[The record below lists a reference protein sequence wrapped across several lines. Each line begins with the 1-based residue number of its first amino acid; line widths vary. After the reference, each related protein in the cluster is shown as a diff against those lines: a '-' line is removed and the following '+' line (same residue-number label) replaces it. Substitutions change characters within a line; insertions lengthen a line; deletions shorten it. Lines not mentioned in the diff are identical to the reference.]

1 MRFKEGTL
9 FEREDVPSF
18 FFVLICVLNRSI
30 KYLLIR
36 EDNGCEINKE
46 KENYKK

>member
-18 FFVLICVLNRSI
+18 FCVLDRSI
-30 KYLLIR
+30 KYLLTR
-36 EDNGCEINKE
+36 EDKGIKRKE
-46 KENYKK
+46 EREN